1 MMLNRKELAREALG
15 AALQLRI
22 EKQINLVD
30 PICIY
35 DFAENLRIDLR
46 FADIP
51 SLEGLYSSTPRPTIV
66 LGSDRPAG
74 RRAYTCA
81 HEIGHHHFGHGSRID
96 ELRPEGTGSALFE
109 PEEFLAQAFAGF
121 LLMPKLAVCNAFAI
135 RGWKIPGVTPEQI
148 YRASN
153 LFGVTY
159 AGLIHHLTIGLHMLA
174 ETDGDQ
180 LLAVKLPSF
189 RAQFCDRKRQL
200 VFVDDFWKSRP
211 IDLEVGDIVH
221 SPLGSNCQGDCLI
234 RKERHITGQLFEA
247 TQPGCGHISNPRT
260 DWECPVRVSR
270 HFYVGLNRYRHMEE
284 VADE

>member
-1 MMLNRKELAREALG
+1 MIVNRKELAREALG

-22 EKQINLVD
+22 EKKINLLD
-30 PICIY
+30 PICSY
-35 DFAENLRIDLR
+35 DFAENLKIDVR

-51 SLEGLYSSTPRPTIV
+51 SLEGLYSNIPRPTII

-81 HEIGHHHFGHGSRID
+81 HEIGHHHFGHGTRID
-96 ELRPEGTGSALFE
+96 KLRSEGTGPALFE
-109 PEEFLAQAFAGF
+109 PDEFVAQAFAGF
-121 LLMPKLAVCNAFAI
+121 LLMPKLAICNAFAI
-135 RGWKIPGVTPEQI
+135 RGWKIPVATPEKI

-159 AGLIHHLTIGLHMLA
+159 AGLIHHLTKGLHMLA
-174 ETDGDQ
+174 ETHAAQ

-189 RAQFCDRKRQL
+189 RAQFCDPKRQL
-200 VFVDDFWKSRP
+200 VFVDEFWKSRP

-221 SPLGSNCQGDCLI
+221 SPPGSVCQGDCLI
-234 RKERHITGQLFEA
+234 RKGRHVAGQLFEA
-247 TQPGCGHISNPRT
+247 TQPGCSHISNPRIGWT
-260 DWECPVRVSR
+260 YPVRVSR